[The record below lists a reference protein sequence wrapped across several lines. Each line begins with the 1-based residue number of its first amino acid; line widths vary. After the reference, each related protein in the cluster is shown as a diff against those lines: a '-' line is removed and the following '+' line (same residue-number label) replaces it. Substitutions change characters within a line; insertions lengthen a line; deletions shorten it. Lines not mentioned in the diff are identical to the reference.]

1 MDELERLR
9 TELARTDQ
17 ELLQLFLRRMQI
29 VADVAEYKM
38 KTQSAVFVPEQETKV
53 IRDVQAKTPP
63 ELGPYATVLA
73 GTLMRLSRER
83 QYELLLAMDP
93 SKAEDYASRYSS
105 LGAGKIRLLV
115 HNQRETPRET
125 PLALVMNIFSDLGLP
140 VTHVQSLDS
149 GRIHLEFL
157 VTSRAQAWRAF
168 FQIEQ
173 EVGEIYLLGYNS

>member
-29 VADVAEYKM
+29 VAEVAEYKM

-53 IRDVQAKTPP
+53 TRDVQTKTPP
-63 ELGPYATVLA
+63 ELGPYATILA

-105 LGAGKIRLLV
+105 LGAGKIRLLLY
-115 HNQRETPRET
+115 NQRET

-157 VTSRAQAWRAF
+157 VTSRVQAWRAF

-173 EVGEIYLLGYNS
+173 EVGEIHLLGYYP